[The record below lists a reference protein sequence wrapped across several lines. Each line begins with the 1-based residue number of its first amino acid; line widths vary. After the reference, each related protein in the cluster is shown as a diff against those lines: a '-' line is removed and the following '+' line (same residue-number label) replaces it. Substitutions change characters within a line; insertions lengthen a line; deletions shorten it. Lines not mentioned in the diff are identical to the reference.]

1 MEPRLSLSAAR
12 FALSVRLEP
21 KSEVA
26 DKKPIVPSAERNT
39 GQPARSLGEA
49 ARGGEGL
56 ETIMAAT
63 ATASGAPDRKWQTGA
78 SAARRSRRRTSTL
91 RRRGIFG
98 ARFDRRCAWSMSGCA
113 CKWFIWVTCYRARVN
128 CKAVWSRKTANSKS
142 NWRR

>member
-26 DKKPIVPSAERNT
+26 DKKADCPIIRRDT

-49 ARGGEGL
+49 ARGGEDLRDNHGRYRHRVRP
-56 ETIMAAT
+56 
-63 ATASGAPDRKWQTGA
+63 PDRKWQTGA
-78 SAARRSRRRTSTL
+78 IAARRSRRRTSTL

-98 ARFDRRCAWSMSGCA
+98 ARFDRHCA
-113 CKWFIWVTCYRARVN
+113 CPCLVALASGAYGLRAIERE
-128 CKAVWSRKTANSKS
+128 
-142 NWRR
+142 